1 MTVFDYAVILVIG
14 LSVMLSIIRGAVRE
28 VLSLAAWVLAFWA
41 AQTYAPDVS
50 GLLPGNI
57 TNESLRLMTGFA
69 LVFLTVL
76 VVMSFVA
83 ILCSK
88 LVKTSGL
95 SVADRSL
102 GAVFGLARGLLI
114 VLILVLLGGL
124 TSLPKQPSWRNALF
138 SPRLEAVAT
147 SVKIWL
153 PDSLSKRISYQ

>member
-1 MTVFDYAVILVIG
+1 MTVFDYAVILIIV

-41 AQTYAPDVS
+41 AQIYTVEFSA
-50 GLLPGNI
+50 LLPDTLSNP
-57 TNESLRLMTGFA
+57 SLRLMTGFA

-76 VVMSFVA
+76 VVMSLVA

-88 LVKTSGL
+88 LVKASGL

-102 GAVFGLARGLLI
+102 GSVFGLARGLLM

-124 TSLPKQPSWRNALF
+124 TSLPKQPMWKDALF
-138 SPRLEAVAT
+138 SPQLERVAT
-147 SVKIWL
+147 YVKTWL
-153 PDSLSKRISYQ
+153 PEGLSKRINYQ